1 MSASTNKSALAC
13 YFAAL
18 QMPLRQRDLQALT
31 EIFDD
36 FDTEELMHLE
46 AIAPL
51 ESAGFLEP
59 WEETGWVTLT
69 QTQYEL
75 EGAPA

>member
-1 MSASTNKSALAC
+1 MSASTNQSALAC

-18 QMPLRQRDLQALT
+18 QMSMRQRDLQALT
-31 EIFDD
+31 EIFDG
-36 FDTEELMHLE
+36 FDTEELMHLD
-46 AIAPL
+46 ASVPL
-51 ESAGFLEP
+51 GSAGFLEP

-69 QTQYEL
+69 ESQHDL

>member
-1 MSASTNKSALAC
+1 MSASTNQSALAC
-13 YFAAL
+13 YFTVL

-36 FDTEELMHLE
+36 FDTDELMQLD

-51 ESAGFLEP
+51 ESIGFLEP
-59 WEETGWVTLT
+59 WEETAWVTLT
-69 QTQYEL
+69 QSQYEL

>member
-13 YFAAL
+13 YFTVM
-18 QMPLRQRDLQALT
+18 QMPMRQRDLQALT

-51 ESAGFLEP
+51 EPAGVLEP
-59 WEETGWVTLT
+59 WEETGWETLT
-69 QTQYEL
+69 ESQYEM
-75 EGAPA
+75 EGAFA

>member
-13 YFAAL
+13 YFTAL
-18 QMPLRQRDLQALT
+18 QMSMRQRDLQALT

-36 FDTEELMHLE
+36 FDTEELMHLD

-51 ESAGFLEP
+51 DSAGFLEP

-69 QTQYEL
+69 QSQYEL